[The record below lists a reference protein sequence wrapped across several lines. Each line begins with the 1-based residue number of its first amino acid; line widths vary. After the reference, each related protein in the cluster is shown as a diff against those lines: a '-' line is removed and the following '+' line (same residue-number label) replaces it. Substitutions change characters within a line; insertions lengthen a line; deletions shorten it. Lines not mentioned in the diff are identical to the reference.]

1 LHRIKGLSLDTISI
15 GKHNPR
21 LTDIRKAV
29 QRSALTSDG
38 LLVIEGPT
46 LIREAHASGLSIHSL
61 FVREGTPVE
70 DLPQSSSVYSLDSS
84 AFKGIQDTEHSQGA
98 IALVRP
104 RKWSMDDV
112 LDGACFP
119 VVVLAGL
126 QDPGNV
132 GTILRVAES
141 FGASGCLG
149 LSGTVSIHNSK
160 VTRASAGS
168 VFRLPHTWNLGLNA
182 VAEALKARNV
192 PLVGTSPHAAES
204 ITSWDWGRP
213 VSILIGTEGAGLSRE
228 QIVACT
234 KTLRV
239 PHELQTES
247 LNSAVAAAVVLYEAY
262 RKRNPA

>member
-1 LHRIKGLSLDTISI
+1 MDTISI

-21 LTDIRKAV
+21 LADIRKAI

-38 LLVIEGPT
+38 LLAIEGHT
-46 LIREAHASGLSIHSL
+46 LIHEAHSSGLSIQDL
-61 FVREGTPVE
+61 FVREGTSLD

-84 AFKGIQDTEHSQGA
+84 AFKGIQDTEHSQGV

-104 RKWSMDDV
+104 RKWSLNDV
-112 LDGACFP
+112 LDSARFP

-149 LSGTVSIHNSK
+149 LSGTVAIHNSK

-168 VFRLPHTWNLGLNA
+168 VFRLPHTWNLELSA
-182 VAEALKARNV
+182 VTEALKARKV
-192 PLVGTSPHAAES
+192 PVVGTSPHAVDS
-204 ITSWDWGRP
+204 ITSWDWSQP
-213 VSILIGTEGAGLSRE
+213 AAVLIGNEGAGLSPE
-228 QIVACT
+228 QAAACT
-234 KTLRV
+234 ATLRV
-239 PHELQTES
+239 PHEPQTES
-247 LNSAVAAAVVLYEAY
+247 LNSAIATAVVLYEAY
-262 RKRNPA
+262 RKRHLA